1 MSSFLNTTDVKRWL
15 KLGATDAVIENL
27 VVTDTIIIPSEIP
40 LTDVLINKQTN
51 IGEVNIVCL
60 DDTEFNLQTATNGNI
75 GDVLKTD
82 GNGNT
87 YWGVAGGIG
96 SGIVYN
102 GTLPIP
108 VGQHTIISVDGLELT
123 QSVINESATNLD
135 VNGLNITNAND
146 INAYQLKNISGNV
159 LYFNTDD
166 NITILNNQAL
176 LTTKTTFTEDQELVS
191 KNYVDNNIGSGVV
204 FNGTTPIAEDGHHT
218 TISIDGLGL
227 NLSKLIETTNDL
239 NMGGLDI
246 FGAGIMNCDDI
257 QTEDYFSLNQEL
269 QKTDNFGPS
278 STGLTDIVGV
288 LEVDSV
294 GTNEI
299 YNKDNAANLIQFPNN
314 EDAIKVNTDNFLL
327 NGVQIATIDDIPI
340 SSNPTFQDVYNNSL
354 PPIEITLVYGKNI
367 KFETEDSDN
376 ILSIYA
382 NTNSGSDFG
391 ITAERASL
399 GFLNSTTSTSG
410 SFIKTGGTSQQ
421 YLMADGSISD
431 KFNQNLNTN
440 DNVQF
445 KKVIVTNAIIDND
458 QLTTKFYV
466 DDAISATT
474 QDFQSVYDTSSNPAI
489 IEMSGK
495 NINYKRSDNPIL
507 TIDGFNYKLTSQ
519 DVSVAQITSNNYF
532 PPNSNNQDNWSLS
545 PYIFTATASSFINF
559 SHTPGT
565 SFTYVA
571 VGSTDGWISANSKYD
586 VNSGAAIT
594 ATSTLVGGSPVIGEW
609 LQLFTSIA
617 VAINGFY
624 YGGLSNTLEN
634 DIAVDFQLV
643 GSNDGTNF
651 TLLST
656 QTAQDILYPGKQYIL
671 AAPTIPYNYF
681 RFIIQSIKPNN
692 LEGRCAVGSGTAFD
706 IIPTNPA
713 KIRILD
719 DAIDIDG
726 SYLTATNFIKQ
737 GGTNQQYLMAD
748 GSISAKFNQN
758 LNTTDN
764 VSFNSV
770 ALTAAITTN
779 TQATTKLY
787 VDNKVGTVAIT
798 STDNNLLGVVGVSP
812 TFSLTPKY
820 TYAITFGGNNNNT
833 TSQWLLPGSVRT
845 STISNTNVS
854 THQALI
860 PINSTLVWASIQ
872 RTTTTGSCSLA
883 YSVSNGAAVPITP
896 ILTSGQAQNP
906 VPYPLNVNIS
916 AGGNLA
922 ISILS
927 SVLSGNTIVS
937 LLLRSN

>member
-1 MSSFLNTTDVKRWL
+1 MTEYLTTTNIKPWM
-15 KLGATDAVIENL
+15 KIGATDANITSIVCDTL
-27 VVTDTIIIPSEIP
+27 QVDGTIILPGGFELKDVEI
-40 LTDVLINKQTN
+40 DNQTN
-51 IGEVNIVCL
+51 IGDVIITPTTGVP
-60 DDTEFNLQTATNGNI
+60 FNLKTPTTGLI
-75 GDVLKTD
+75 GEVLKTD
-82 GNGNT
+82 GAGNT

-108 VGQHTIISVDGLELT
+108 NGQHTIISVDGLELT

-146 INAYQLKNISGNV
+146 INANQIKNISGNV
-159 LYFNTDD
+159 MYFNTDD
-166 NITILNNQAL
+166 SITILNDQSL
-176 LTTKTTFTEDQELVS
+176 LTTRTSFTLDQELVT
-191 KNYVDNNIGSGVV
+191 KKYVDDNI
-204 FNGTTPIAEDGHHT
+204 P
-218 TISIDGLGL
+218 
-227 NLSKLIETTNDL
+227 
-239 NMGGLDI
+239 
-246 FGAGIMNCDDI
+246 
-257 QTEDYFSLNQEL
+257 
-269 QKTDNFGPS
+269 P
-278 STGLTDIVGV
+278 
-288 LEVDSV
+288 
-294 GTNEI
+294 
-299 YNKDNAANLIQFPNN
+299 
-314 EDAIKVNTDNFLL
+314 
-327 NGVQIATIDDIPI
+327 
-340 SSNPTFQDVYNNSL
+340 SSNPTFQDVYDNSDSPAYCNL
-354 PPIEITLVYGKNI
+354 LYGKRI
-367 KFETEDSDN
+367 EFQTEDSSV
-376 ILSIYA
+376 ILAINA
-382 NTNSGSDFG
+382 NTGVDYG
-391 ITAERASL
+391 ITAEKASL
-399 GFLNSTTSTSG
+399 NNLNSDISTSN
-410 SFIKTGGTSQQ
+410 SFIKNGGNDQQ
-421 YLMADGSISD
+421 YLMADGSTSA
-431 KFNQNLNTN
+431 KFNQNLNTT
-440 DNVQF
+440 DNVSF
-445 KKVIVTNAIIDND
+445 NKVNVSAAIINNN
-458 QLTTKFYV
+458 QLTTKLYV
-466 DDAISATT
+466 DDAVSATT

-495 NINYKRSDNPIL
+495 NINYTRSDNPIL

-571 VGSTDGWISANSKYD
+571 AGTTDGWISDNLKYD
-586 VNSGAAIT
+586 VNSGLAIT

-609 LQLFTSIA
+609 LQLSTSIA
-617 VAINGFY
+617 VAIKGFY

-656 QTAQDILYPGKQYIL
+656 QTAQDILYPGKQYIIT
-671 AAPTIPYNYF
+671 PTIPYNYF
-681 RFIIQSIKPNN
+681 RIIIQSIKPNN

-706 IIPTNPA
+706 IIPTNAA

-758 LNTTDN
+758 LNTTDS

-787 VDNKVGTVAIT
+787 VDNKVGAIAIT
-798 STDNNLLGVVGVSP
+798 STDNNLLGVSGVNP

-820 TYAITFGGNNNNT
+820 TYMITFGGNNNGT

-845 STISNTNVS
+845 STISNTNVA

-872 RTTTTGSCSLA
+872 RTTTTGTCSLA
-883 YSVSNGAAVPITP
+883 YSVNNGAAVPITP
-896 ILTSGQAQNP
+896 ILTAGQAQNP
-906 VPYPLNVNIS
+906 APYPLNVNIN